1 MYRLFH
7 SERNVED
14 ITIVNN
20 FVLSAS
26 TWCLVKRK
34 YTLYINKYSM
44 IKLNEKDLVGSYLT
58 DEMIRKYYNLIKS
71 VQKTSS

>member
-1 MYRLFH
+1 
-7 SERNVED
+7 
-14 ITIVNN
+14 
-20 FVLSAS
+20 
-26 TWCLVKRK
+26 
-34 YTLYINKYSM
+34 M